1 MASPRRTRESSTFN
15 LSTGSGRM
23 AARFA
28 ISAVSAVNPK
38 KGKRMISEAIS
49 TNPQKPTKKATG
61 SPMLDITQPSRGKI
75 QRNK

>member
-1 MASPRRTRESSTFN
+1 
-15 LSTGSGRM
+15 
-23 AARFA
+23 
-28 ISAVSAVNPK
+28 
-38 KGKRMISEAIS
+38 MISEAIS